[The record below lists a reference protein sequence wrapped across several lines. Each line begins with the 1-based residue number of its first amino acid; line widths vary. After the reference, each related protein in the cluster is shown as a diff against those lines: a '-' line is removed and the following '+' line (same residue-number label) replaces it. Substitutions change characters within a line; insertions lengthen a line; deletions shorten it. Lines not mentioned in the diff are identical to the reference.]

1 VARTS
6 ELVDL
11 HLQKRWETDKAVLV
25 TNGEIVDGKLHTVWL
40 PKSQIEIEPTD
51 ELGVQLII
59 TLPRWLAE
67 DKGLV

>member
-1 VARTS
+1 VS

-11 HLQKRWETDKAVLV
+11 HLQKRWETERAILV
-25 TNGEIVDGKLHTVWL
+25 TDGEIVDGKLHCVWL
-40 PKSQIEIEPTD
+40 PKSRIEIETTD
-51 ELGVQLII
+51 QLGVQLIV